1 MSKKR
6 SPVDAAAGTGD
17 ESFEALLVEQAGGR
31 TEARFEQLPVSA
43 LPEGEVLVK
52 VACSSL
58 NYKDALAVTG
68 QGKVIRRFPMVPGID
83 LAGTVLESSSK
94 AFRAGD
100 QVIAN
105 GCGLGEL
112 HWGGFAQL
120 ARLPAEWLLPLPE
133 GLTLQQAMGI
143 GSAGIAA
150 MLCVTVLE
158 AHGCRPESGEIV
170 VTGAAGG
177 VGSLVVAILARLGYT
192 VVAATGREECHTYL
206 KSLGATRIVARSELA
221 RLPQKPLETAR
232 WAGAIDNVG
241 GNTLA
246 MLLST
251 MRPGCSVAAV
261 GLAGGHELHTTVYP
275 FILRGV
281 NLLGINA
288 AALSAMRRRQV
299 WDRLCRDLPKPAL
312 ERIVQGAQLRQVVE
326 LSQQLLAGQIRG
338 RLVIEA

>member
-1 MSKKR
+1 MS
-6 SPVDAAAGTGD
+6 VDTFAALTVNQVDDGT
-17 ESFEALLVEQAGGR
+17 V
-31 TEARFEQLPVSA
+31 ARFEDLPVSA
-43 LPEGEVLVK
+43 LPEGEVLVR

-68 QGKVIRRFPMVPGID
+68 RGKVIRRFPMVPGID
-83 LAGTVLESSSK
+83 LAGTVLESSSD
-94 AFRAGD
+94 AFQPGD

-105 GCGLGEL
+105 GCGLGEV

-150 MLCVTVLE
+150 MLCVTTLE
-158 AHGCRPESGEIV
+158 AHGCRPESGEV
-170 VTGAAGG
+170 LVTGAAGG
-177 VGSLVVAILARLGYT
+177 VGSLAVAILARLGYA
-192 VVAATGREECHTYL
+192 VVAATGREECYTYL
-206 KSLGATRIVARSELA
+206 KLLGAARIVARSELA
-221 RLPQKPLETAR
+221 RPPQKPLETAR

-246 MLLST
+246 TLLST
-251 MRPGCSVAAV
+251 LRPSCSVAAV

-288 AALSAMRRRQV
+288 AALSSHQRRQL
-299 WDRLCRDLPKPAL
+299 WDRLRRDLPPTTLEHIIQPASL
-312 ERIVQGAQLRQVVE
+312 AQVPE
-326 LSQQLLAGQIRG
+326 LSHRLLAGQIRG
-338 RLVIEA
+338 RLVIEI